1 MENKSMK
8 EDCIMA
14 NTLKDYREK
23 KGLTQEELAE
33 KAKVPVELI
42 KEIEGEIVILPAS
55 QANSISNVLGVE
67 PSLIFDPVAEYETA
81 RKNQTSDEI
90 LDLKEKLCDYEYL
103 CASSAER
110 LASLIETLREAKNK
124 LEDSGLRKTTEFC
137 MIETVDIALETIVKD
152 LTEIVH

>member
-1 MENKSMK
+1 
-8 EDCIMA
+8 MA

-67 PSLIFDPVAEYETA
+67 PSKLFDAVGDSDAAATA
-81 RKNQTSDEI
+81 SEEKE
-90 LDLKEKLCDYEYL
+90 DLND
-103 CASSAER
+103 
-110 LASLIETLREAKNK
+110 K
-124 LEDSGLRKTTEFC
+124 LEDYNYLCMDSAEKLDALMNTLFQARVGLERLNYDIAEFK
-137 MIETVDIALETIVKD
+137 MLYTVEIALESIIRD
-152 LTEIVH
+152 LEQACR

>member
-1 MENKSMK
+1 
-8 EDCIMA
+8 MA

-67 PSLIFDPVAEYETA
+67 PSKLFDAVGD
-81 RKNQTSDEI
+81 SDAAATVSEEKE
-90 LDLKEKLCDYEYL
+90 DLND
-103 CASSAER
+103 
-110 LASLIETLREAKNK
+110 K
-124 LEDSGLRKTTEFC
+124 LEDYNYLCMASAEKLDALMNTLFQAREGLERLNYDIAEFK
-137 MIETVDIALETIVKD
+137 MLYTVEIALESIIRD
-152 LTEIVH
+152 LEQACR

>member
-1 MENKSMK
+1 
-8 EDCIMA
+8 MA

-67 PSLIFDPVAEYETA
+67 PSLIFDSAVEYETA

-124 LEDSGLRKTTEFC
+124 LEDAHLRKTTEYC
-137 MIETVDIALETIVKD
+137 MIETVDVALETIMKD
-152 LTEIVH
+152 LNETP

>member
-1 MENKSMK
+1 
-8 EDCIMA
+8 MA

-67 PSLIFDPVAEYETA
+67 PSKLFDAVRDSDAAATASEEKEDLNDKLEGYEGLCIEAAVKLDSLMNTLYQARIRIEETYGYKVAEFSMLY
-81 RKNQTSDEI
+81 
-90 LDLKEKLCDYEYL
+90 
-103 CASSAER
+103 
-110 LASLIETLREAKNK
+110 
-124 LEDSGLRKTTEFC
+124 
-137 MIETVDIALETIVKD
+137 TVEIALESIIRD
-152 LTEIVH
+152 LEQACR

>member
-1 MENKSMK
+1 M
-8 EDCIMA
+8 
-14 NTLKDYREK
+14 
-23 KGLTQEELAE
+23 
-33 KAKVPVELI
+33 PVELI

-124 LEDSGLRKTTEFC
+124 LEDSVLRKTTEFC

>member
-1 MENKSMK
+1 
-8 EDCIMA
+8 MA

-67 PSLIFDPVAEYETA
+67 PSLIFDSVAEHETA

-124 LEDSGLRKTTEFC
+124 LEDAHLRKTTEYC
-137 MIETVDIALETIVKD
+137 MIETVDVALETIMKD
-152 LTEIVH
+152 LNETP